1 MLNINGKVLDE
12 LDANEYYL
20 LSILLNYG
28 KQSRPDNDVLLHK
41 TKWGLQKLQRTKK
54 SLIKK
59 GYIVSKAQ
67 FKNKE
72 RGRSSNLYV
81 IVSPL
86 VSKYNGNQLDD
97 FKLDENKL
105 DDFKLDENK
114 LDENHTS
121 FKVLKS
127 INIETNKLLKKEEST
142 HAQEKVDIEIQEPK
156 IQNSEKE
163 KNSAK
168 KEKGL
173 EYYQDGEMPPH
184 DLGYQSAKKRVAKQK
199 GSSWSQLDINL
210 SSYKDKLPQHWT
222 KDFTEEI
229 IDFWRYCEEKKGVN
243 WGTVRTIKSQVET
256 IENYLLKFSEQQI
269 SDSIKE
275 CIKNGNVSFNPQWTI
290 NRIKK
295 EKDEQERNNKAK
307 RTSKFGKF
315 GASYAQRA
323 IDRNRQG

>member
-1 MLNINGKVLDE
+1 MNDFKGIWIPAKVWLADDLKLIEKLFLVQINHLDNEQGCFASNAYFSDFFGVSKSRCTQIIRQLSTKRYISIELIYEGKIISKRVLN
-12 LDANEYYL
+12 
-20 LSILLNYG
+20 
-28 KQSRPDNDVLLHK
+28 LLHR
-41 TKWGLQKLQRTKK
+41 GIKLFKGGIENIK
-54 SLIKK
+54 SGYLENCEDKNTNIKILI
-59 GYIVSKAQ
+59 
-67 FKNKE
+67 E
-72 RGRSSNLYV
+72 
-81 IVSPL
+81 
-86 VSKYNGNQLDD
+86 
-97 FKLDENKL
+97 
-105 DDFKLDENK
+105 
-114 LDENHTS
+114 
-121 FKVLKS
+121 
-127 INIETNKLLKKEEST
+127 EEST

-210 SSYKDKLPQHWT
+210 SSYKDKLPQYWT

-295 EKDEQERNNKAK
+295 EKDEQERNNQGK